1 MIDCGKTGLVC
12 STVDAKNRSRKDAA
26 GMNVL
31 VEDNGTIS
39 RYCAV
44 CGRRLDVTA
53 GYPGRCDRWSHVDI
67 IDAVVCDDECRRKF
81 LQQLEEKRL
90 AKLLWGRH
98 PDGTSA
104 DFVHKED
111 PDVAG
116 FIRRIHAF
124 TNSGALR
131 RWGFDAKN
139 CALFGV
145 AAKLDGVKPDTVVY
159 VERPDVLLVKDEK
172 RPRIFRAVGKLPE
185 LKRDECDKEDKE

>member
-1 MIDCGKTGLVC
+1 MIDFEETGLIY

-26 GMNVL
+26 GMDVL
-31 VEDNGTIS
+31 VEDDGTVT

-44 CGRRLDVTA
+44 CGRCLNVTA
-53 GYPGRCDRWSHVDI
+53 GCPSRFERWTHIDI
-67 IDAVVCDDECRRKF
+67 VDAVVCGDECRRKF

-124 TNSGALR
+124 TDSGALR
-131 RWGFDAKN
+131 RWSFDAKN

-145 AAKLDGVKPDTVVY
+145 AAKIGGVKPGTVVY
-159 VERPDVLLVKDEK
+159 VERPGVLLVKDEK
-172 RPRIFRAVGKLPE
+172 RPRVFRAVAKLPE
-185 LKRDECDKEDKE
+185 EETP